1 MIRLNDASL
10 KRSNFIKL
18 WKDEM
23 TLNMT
28 RMNPEWDRD
37 DIEKVLDKML
47 LEQMMIPEVELDN
60 NYTGEHKEA
69 SSLSVLDWVL
79 KRKPIVAGNAT
90 FYKNQLE
97 AINPIADMVNGF
109 LIERK
114 AVKKKMF
121 QIEDDQSDEYK
132 DLDRLQGNVKRLANS
147 YYGASGMPK
156 AAFYSKWSGPATT
169 GTAQSVISTTETLFE
184 GYLVDNYKFIDDNE
198 CYHFINEIL
207 KQDYKIP
214 KWVKRVSE
222 DELVERLVG
231 MFYEDTYVTNWGV
244 AVADMVHNLSE
255 DDRTKIYYKNNFL
268 EFTRVHEKVLD
279 LYDDLFAAVKNL
291 PYAETYDEIPDEF
304 KPMFTK
310 GKEHD
315 KVKAYNEFVNTEY
328 FLNPNSPPDSVHGIL
343 DELKDLYMKFVYIP
357 FMSIDRIHR
366 LKYFMRKTVCI
377 VDTDSNI
384 LNIDAWV
391 NFCNEYILKN
401 SSYGRSAENNKFICV
416 NTLTYYITAA
426 VQHTLN
432 EYGLHSY
439 IPDDYRPIFNMKNEF
454 YFQKLVVGKKK
465 KRYISAIKLREGN
478 MFHPYKP
485 DVKGFDY
492 MKAGTAELAKGRF
505 DMIVKKYILES
516 EVPDVSAILSE
527 LAEFENDIRDSLRRG
542 ELTYLSLASA
552 KDKEAYANPYS
563 QQAFRGAI
571 AWNALYPADEIEYPS
586 KVSILKLTT
595 FTENDLKDLN
605 KTYPEVYDCLMK
617 NVFHS
622 PDREIAKKGL
632 QVLAIPSGHTIP
644 EWCQPFIDVQTV
656 IGNIMAPFKG
666 VLDIFG
672 INNSTV
678 GKTYSAA
685 SVNRKTSKF
694 SNIVRF

>member
-1 MIRLNDASL
+1 M
-10 KRSNFIKL
+10 
-18 WKDEM
+18 
-23 TLNMT
+23 
-28 RMNPEWDRD
+28 
-37 DIEKVLDKML
+37 
-47 LEQMMIPEVELDN
+47 
-60 NYTGEHKEA
+60 
-69 SSLSVLDWVL
+69 
-79 KRKPIVAGNAT
+79 
-90 FYKNQLE
+90 
-97 AINPIADMVNGF
+97 
-109 LIERK
+109 
-114 AVKKKMF
+114 
-121 QIEDDQSDEYK
+121 
-132 DLDRLQGNVKRLANS
+132 
-147 YYGASGMPK
+147 
-156 AAFYSKWSGPATT
+156 PATT
-169 GTAQSVISTTETLFE
+169 VTAQSVISTTETLFE

-198 CYHFINEIL
+198 CYHFVNEIL

-214 KWVKRVSE
+214 KWIKRVSAK
-222 DELVERLVG
+222 ELTERLLG
-231 MFYEDTYVTNWGV
+231 MFYEDTYQEEWTD
-244 AVADMVHNLSE
+244 AVIDMVNNLSE
-255 DDRTKIYYKNNFL
+255 DDRARIYYKNNFL

-291 PYAETYDEIPDEF
+291 PYAETVDEIPE
-304 KPMFTK
+304 KYQPMFTK
-310 GKEHD
+310 GKDHD
-315 KVKAYNEFVNTEY
+315 RVKAYNEFVNVQY
-328 FLNPNSPPDSVHGIL
+328 FLNPNSPPETIRDIL

-357 FMSIDRIHR
+357 FMSVDRIHR

-384 LNIDAWV
+384 LNVDAWV

-426 VQHTLN
+426 VSHTLN

-478 MFHPYKP
+478 MFHPYKQ
-485 DVKGFDY
+485 DTKGFDY
-492 MKAGTAELAKGRF
+492 MKAGTAELAKNRF
-505 DMIVKKYILES
+505 DKIVKKYILES
-516 EVPDVSAILSE
+516 EVPDVSGILGE
-527 LAEFENDIRDSLRRG
+527 LQEFENDIRESLHRG

-552 KDKEAYANPYS
+552 KEKEAYANPYS

-571 AWNALYPADEIEYPS
+571 AWNALYPADAIEYPS

-595 FTENDLKDLN
+595 FTEHDLKDLD
-605 KTYPEVYDCLMK
+605 KTYPEVYECLMK

-632 QVLAIPSGHTIP
+632 QILAIPSGHTIP
-644 EWCQPFIDVQTV
+644 EWCQPYIDVQTV

-678 GKTYSAA
+678 GKNYSAV